1 MNSPRHI
8 ITARQTAL
16 TRRWFLKQSGVGLGS
31 IALANLLQSNSAYG
45 DTTAT
50 PLTIKP
56 PHFAAKAKRV
66 IYLFMGGA
74 PSQLELFDH
83 KPSLARFE
91 GKPPPGISADPSS
104 VLLGPKFGFAR
115 HGHGG
120 AEISELLP
128 HLSSVAD
135 DLTIVRSMCTDA
147 SNHAPGQIQMTTGV
161 PQFGRPSMGS
171 WVTYGLGSESAN
183 LPAFVVFS
191 TGNKN
196 VSGGASCWG
205 SGFLPSV
212 HQGVAFRNSG
222 DPILYLSNPRGITAP
237 VERDSLDAIRKLNE
251 LKHAD
256 IGDPEIA
263 TRINSF
269 ELAYRMQTSAPE
281 LMDLSTEPQHI
292 LDLYGATPGK
302 TSFAGACLLARRLA
316 ERGVRF
322 IQIFHEAWDHHS
334 NLTAGLKSECA
345 KTDQPCAALL
355 KDLKDRGMLDD
366 TLVIWGGEFGRTATA
381 QGGMDG
387 RDHQP
392 NCFSLWLAGGGTN
405 AGTTVGESDELGLNV
420 AKNPVHVNDLQA
432 TILRLLGLDHTKL
445 TTRFQGRTF
454 RLTDVRGR
462 VIPEIIA

>member
-1 MNSPRHI
+1 MSINPEILTESQRL
-8 ITARQTAL
+8 L
-16 TRRWFLKQSGVGLGS
+16 TRRWFLRQSGFGLGS
-31 IALANLLQSNSAYG
+31 IALANLLQTQKARAAIAGAPRYS
-45 DTTAT
+45 
-50 PLTIKP
+50 KP
-56 PHFAAKAKRV
+56 PHFAATAKRV

-74 PSQLELFDH
+74 PSQLELFDY
-83 KPSLARFE
+83 KPALARFE
-91 GKPPPGISADPSS
+91 GKTPPGLPADPSS
-104 VLLGPKFGFAR
+104 VLLGSRFRFGR
-115 HGHGG
+115 HGHSG

-128 HLSSVAD
+128 HLSTVAD
-135 DLTIVRSMCTDA
+135 DLTIVRSMFTDA

-161 PQFGRPSMGS
+161 PQFGRPSIGS

-183 LPAFVVFS
+183 LPAFIVFS
-191 TGNKN
+191 TGTKN
-196 VSGGASCWG
+196 VSGGPSCWG

-212 HQGVAFRNSG
+212 HQGVAFRSSS
-222 DPILYLSNPRGITAP
+222 DPILYLSNPNGITP
-237 VERDSLDAIRKLNE
+237 TVERDSLDTLRRLNE
-251 LKHAD
+251 LRLAEV
-256 IGDPEIA
+256 GDPEIA

-281 LMDLSTEPQHI
+281 LMDLSTEPRHI
-292 LDLYGATPGK
+292 LDMYGATPGK

-334 NLTAGLKSECA
+334 NLTAGLKTECA

-392 NCFSLWLAGGGTN
+392 NCFSMWLAGGGAR
-405 AGTTVGESDELGLNV
+405 AGTTLGESDELGLNV
-420 AKNPVHVNDLQA
+420 ATNPVHVNDLQA
-432 TILRLLGLDHTKL
+432 TVLHLLGLDHTKL

-462 VIPEIIA
+462 VIRELIA